1 MSENLVSLL
10 RNLAQI
16 DKLLEEQLENKKI
29 ADEALKQTVEYYAVQ
44 TVQLA
49 LKELQEK
56 DTELRRAIKEIAYDL
71 SKATEFEDC
80 KPATGVEIKRFETVE
95 ITDEQQAKVW
105 LATNAPTCLSIKK
118 SDTDKV
124 LKVVQTG
131 FSKLNIEYRA
141 QIASDLSGYLDKEE

>member
-10 RNLAQI
+10 QNLAQI
-16 DKLLEEQLENKKI
+16 NKLMAIRLETKKI
-29 ADEALKQTVEYYAVQ
+29 AEEALKKTPEYYIVQADQIELKNLQEQQTELQNAV
-44 TVQLA
+44 
-49 LKELQEK
+49 KEL
-56 DTELRRAIKEIAYDL
+56 AYDL
-71 SKATEFEDC
+71 SKVTDFEDR

-141 QIASDLSGYLDKEE
+141 QIASDLSAYLDKEE